1 MHACM
6 HVWAHV
12 HVSVCGGG
20 EGVGGRAEAVFTSI
34 FQSLQVTMAV
44 WQCSTAHFRSFGVR
58 GLKDSYSNTCQ
69 AFLKHERY
77 LWQYSTAHFR
87 SFGVRGLKDIYSNTC
102 QAFLKPERYLSQYMY
117 LPCCFRASDIYTP
130 ALSHLYQKLKKD
142 LQQYTYEPLSEP
154 FIVWRMTTALPAGLF
169 SEPQGW
175 QQHHLPAFFRAS
187 RVTTAS
193 LTSLF

>member
-12 HVSVCGGG
+12 HVSVCGG
-20 EGVGGRAEAVFTSI
+20 EREWGGRAEAVFTSI
-34 FQSLQVTMAV
+34 FQSLQVAMAV
-44 WQCSTAHFRSFGVR
+44 FHSTLQIIWCQ

-117 LPCCFRASDIYTP
+117 LPCCFRASDISTP

-154 FIVWRMTTALPAGLF
+154 FIVWRMTTASPAGLF